1 MASSRQPR
9 EKCGVKLSD
18 DFGSKK
24 TFGWFVPRS
33 IAGQPSSVN
42 QIGFD
47 CGTHAV
53 GRPALDPARAVVVR
67 IRPPGAQILVAEHPW
82 LGRRAIRDRVRTC
95 AVRSAALA

>member
-24 TFGWFVPRS
+24 TLGWLVPRS
-33 IAGQPSSVN
+33 MAGHPSSVN
-42 QIGFD
+42 QIGLD

-53 GRPALDPARAVVVR
+53 GVPLST
-67 IRPPGAQILVAEHPW
+67 PPG
-82 LGRRAIRDRVRTC
+82 
-95 AVRSAALA
+95 RS

>member
-24 TFGWFVPRS
+24 TFGWLVPRS
-33 IAGQPSSVN
+33 MAGQPSSVN

-47 CGTHAV
+47 CGAHAV
-53 GRPALDPARAVVVR
+53 GVPLST
-67 IRPPGAQILVAEHPW
+67 PPG
-82 LGRRAIRDRVRTC
+82 
-95 AVRSAALA
+95 RS